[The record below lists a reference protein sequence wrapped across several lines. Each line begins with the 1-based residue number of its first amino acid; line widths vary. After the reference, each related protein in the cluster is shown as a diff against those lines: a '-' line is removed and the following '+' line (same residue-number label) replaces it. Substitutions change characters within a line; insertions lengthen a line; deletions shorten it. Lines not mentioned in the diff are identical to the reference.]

1 MHLKNIRSSNPSSS
15 NPSGTNHRSSDPRGS
30 DQRSAKA
37 AVKMAAALAALS
49 LAFGLT
55 ACTRDYT
62 LAYLYVTTS
71 GATPGVIDQFAV
83 DYESGAIVQFGTPVA
98 TGNNP
103 VASIAA
109 PNAAAIYVVN
119 QGDSTVQEF
128 AVQSGG
134 TLVSKNTYATTGNTP
149 TAIAID
155 PAGKFLFVTCT
166 YQGTN
171 TTGAGAVSVFPINS
185 DNSLGTAANV
195 NVGNRPVGV
204 TITAFNP
211 TLYVVDQEPLT
222 TPQVL
227 AFAFGTDGSLT
238 PVTGTTATTGFASG
252 VTPSAI
258 AEDPT
263 GRYVYVTDKAA
274 NQLIGYV
281 VQAGGV
287 LLPMVNGPFTTGQ
300 FPVAVITDPRGEY
313 VYVANYNSKSISAY
327 AINTTTGTPSGVAGA
342 TLLTDPNPVS
352 LALDPALGVY
362 LYSANNLA
370 STVSGQKL
378 NPATGVLATIQNS
391 PYTASS
397 TPSSVVIVA
406 NGSHPTQHLLY

>member
-1 MHLKNIRSSNPSSS
+1 MHFKNIGSSKPRSSN
-15 NPSGTNHRSSDPRGS
+15 
-30 DQRSAKA
+30 QRSAKA
-37 AVKMAAALAALS
+37 AAKTVAALAS
-49 LAFGLT
+49 LALACGLT

-83 DYESGAIVQFGTPVA
+83 DYQTGAIVQFGTPVA

-109 PNAAAIYVVN
+109 PNATTIYVIN

-134 TLVSKNTYATTGNTP
+134 GLVSKNTYATTGNTP
-149 TAIAID
+149 TAVAID
-155 PAGKFLFVTCT
+155 PAGKYLFVTCT
-166 YQGTN
+166 YQGAN
-171 TTGAGAVSVFPINS
+171 TSGAGALSVFPINS
-185 DNSLGTAANV
+185 DNSLGTATNI
-195 NVGNRPVGV
+195 NIGNKPVGV
-204 TITAFNP
+204 TVTAFNP
-211 TLYVVDQEPLT
+211 TVYVVDQDPT
-222 TPQVL
+222 SPQVL
-227 AFAFGTDGSLT
+227 AFTLGSSGGLT

-252 VTPSAI
+252 VQPSAI

-263 GRYVYVTDKAA
+263 GRYVYVTDRAA

-281 VQAGGV
+281 VQAGGI
-287 LLPMVNGPFTTGQ
+287 LLPMVNGPFTTGL
-300 FPVAVITDPRGEY
+300 FPVAVITDPRGEF
-313 VYVANYNSKSISAY
+313 VYVANYNSRSISAY
-327 AINTTTGTPSGVAGA
+327 AINTSTGTPSGVAGA

-352 LALDPALGVY
+352 LALDPALGIY
-362 LYSANNLA
+362 LYTANNLA

-378 NPATGVLATIQNS
+378 NPSTGVLAEIQNS

-406 NGSHPTQHLLY
+406 NGSHPTQALLY

>member
-1 MHLKNIRSSNPSSS
+1 MHFKNIGSSKPRSSN
-15 NPSGTNHRSSDPRGS
+15 
-30 DQRSAKA
+30 QISAKA
-37 AVKMAAALAALS
+37 AAKTVAALAS
-49 LAFGLT
+49 LVLACGLT

-83 DYESGAIVQFGTPVA
+83 DYQTGAVVQFGTPVA

-109 PNAAAIYVVN
+109 PNATTIYVVN
-119 QGDSTVQEF
+119 KGDSTVQEF

-134 TLVSKNTYATTGNTP
+134 GLVSKNTYSTTGNTP
-149 TAIAID
+149 TAVAID
-155 PAGKFLFVTCT
+155 PAGKYLFVTCT

-171 TTGAGAVSVFPINS
+171 TTGAGALSVFPINT
-185 DNSLGTAANV
+185 DNSLGTATNI
-195 NVGNRPVGV
+195 NIGNNPVGV
-204 TITAFNP
+204 AITAFNP
-211 TLYVVDQEPLT
+211 TVYVVDQDPVS
-222 TPQVL
+222 PQVL
-227 AFAFGTDGSLT
+227 AFTLGSSGALT

-252 VTPSAI
+252 VQPSAI

-263 GRYVYVTDKAA
+263 GRYVYVTDRAA

-287 LLPMVNGPFTTGQ
+287 LLPMVNGPFTTGL

-313 VYVANYNSKSISAY
+313 VYVANYNSRSISAY
-327 AINTTTGTPSGVAGA
+327 AINTSTGTPSGVAGA

-352 LALDPALGVY
+352 LALDPALGIY
-362 LYSANNLA
+362 LYTANNLA

-378 NPATGVLATIQNS
+378 NPSTGVLTEIQNS

-406 NGSHPTQHLLY
+406 NGSHPTQALLY